1 MISDISSGH
10 CKTETL
16 NLKKTSQACDRC
28 HKRRIKCQFDPSIG
42 RCLNCH
48 KLLQNCTFHR
58 IPQKRGPH
66 RKKRIVTKSIN
77 FKSPYFSIIDNRTA
91 LNLSRANITE
101 NRIDKGNNTA
111 YMRTDSVISNPENVE
126 NITYIID
133 EQQQLEVGNRVSHSL
148 LSILEI
154 YYNDIHKDL
163 SIFPLDSFSQFQN
176 IILNNIQEK
185 KLITIFHS
193 ILETMFYGDELEK
206 VKGWKRLWYQLVTTD
221 YIETVT
227 DYILYLI
234 CHFLICIMVPINAKV
249 LGHCIGTYY
258 EIYKE
263 IPVDINVRL
272 RGVIQLLNLLNQKF
286 NNMESMFS
294 MFTSNNN
301 EICLMQNNI
310 SEITTI
316 LTNENDLESLN
327 LESFKNIYPI
337 WLEYCRVKQRRTQ
350 LINAIQNDK
359 IDFEDI
365 VNRLCCLIRSMLDLL
380 INIDNG
386 KYTNSIFQI
395 LKNKD
400 KNEYKY
406 EFGLKLIVNK
416 TRQLL
421 DIIKDTPSLL
431 ITMTLYSNPNNT
443 DKAFRITT
451 TNTTLMVN
459 QLSNSMNELVQIT
472 TLTNKLGGDDY
483 RTNYNNYYYSNNNN
497 NNSLSYIL
505 CKDQELHSNIHNDTE
520 LLKTKPTSPS
530 LSNLID
536 NSDSRNRNAVFK
548 PSLKNLDTNTSM
560 PNQDISLH
568 KLNQISKILQA
579 TG

>member
-483 RTNYNNYYYSNNNN
+483 RTNYNNYYYS
-497 NNSLSYIL
+497 SF
-505 CKDQELHSNIHNDTE
+505 IH
-520 LLKTKPTSPS
+520 
-530 LSNLID
+530 
-536 NSDSRNRNAVFK
+536 
-548 PSLKNLDTNTSM
+548 
-560 PNQDISLH
+560 
-568 KLNQISKILQA
+568 
-579 TG
+579 